1 VLKYLVVAGL
11 LLTAQVVKADMPAVS
26 GHDLLLGC
34 PYFLN
39 GKYHNIDEA
48 IGGATCSA
56 LVAGIA
62 YVWTANVC
70 QPQGI
75 TVGQQVR
82 IVLKYLS
89 ENPKELHKLAQEII
103 FEALKQAWP
112 CEKSL
117 KSSK

>member
-1 VLKYLVVAGL
+1 MLKYLLAAGF
-11 LLTAQVVKADMPAVS
+11 LLTPQVAKADMPDVS

-39 GKYHNIDEA
+39 GKYRNIDEA
-48 IGGATCSA
+48 VRGATCSA

-62 YVWTANVC
+62 YVWTADIC
-70 QPQGI
+70 KPQGTTI
-75 TVGQQVR
+75 GQQVR

-89 ENPKELHKLAQEII
+89 DNPKELHKIAQEVI

-112 CEKSL
+112 CENSL